1 MSERWKMNR
10 MGFVNFWLY
19 DDECFELEDGK
30 MLLRG
35 PVNPSQPKA
44 LSLLFWMVTAHLGGW
59 IRLDLQIERW
69 NTIS

>member
-30 MLLRG
+30 DRMDRVSRSLHR
-35 PVNPSQPKA
+35 A
-44 LSLLFWMVTAHLGGW
+44 LFLLFWMVTAHLEDW
-59 IRLDLQIERW
+59 IRLAQLTVRW
-69 NTIS
+69 NIIF